1 MHKIKTPQMKPT
13 PPHGTTRNTAI
24 SIEQYNEQR
33 GLQSAQNLINL
44 EDYYDDV
51 DDLHVLN
58 FLPNG
63 THFGKRKRPF
73 SVHPMTDNGQSS
85 NSKNNDPSSFVW
97 EICVEP
103 KSTNE
108 WFSVQFCSYSYGTD
122 CIVKYVDSKLRES
135 ITSIRCPVTECKG
148 VLEPE

>member
-1 MHKIKTPQMKPT
+1 MKPT
-13 PPHGTTRNTAI
+13 PPHGTTKNTAI
-24 SIEQYNEQR
+24 SIEQFNEQR

-44 EDYYDDV
+44 EDYYDDD

-58 FLPNG
+58 FLPND

-85 NSKNNDPSSFVW
+85 NSKNNDPSSF
-97 EICVEP
+97 
-103 KSTNE
+103 
-108 WFSVQFCSYSYGTD
+108 
-122 CIVKYVDSKLRES
+122 YVDSKLRES

>member
-13 PPHGTTRNTAI
+13 PPHGTTKNTAI
-24 SIEQYNEQR
+24 SIEQCNEQR

-44 EDYYDDV
+44 EDYYDDD

-58 FLPNG
+58 FLPND

-85 NSKNNDPSSFVW
+85 NSKNNDPSSFL
-97 EICVEP
+97 
-103 KSTNE
+103 
-108 WFSVQFCSYSYGTD
+108 FSIEFCSYSYCTD

-148 VLEPE
+148 GVLEPEF